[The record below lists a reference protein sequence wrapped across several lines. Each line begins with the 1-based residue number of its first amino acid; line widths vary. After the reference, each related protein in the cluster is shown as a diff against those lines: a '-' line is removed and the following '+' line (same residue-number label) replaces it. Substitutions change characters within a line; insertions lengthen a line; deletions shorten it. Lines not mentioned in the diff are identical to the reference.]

1 MRDLD
6 TYHLYV
12 QAKTELEKLFNESG
26 LDAQACL
33 QILEPE
39 MAHGFNEI
47 RVQAEDLRNK
57 GNIYDKCKE
66 KQTSLFEGGVTEIH
80 NQKPFQW

>member
-39 MAHGFNEI
+39 MANGFNEI

-57 GNIYDKCKE
+57 GNIYHKCKE
-66 KQTSLFEGGVTEIH
+66 KQTSLFEGGVTELH